1 MNKPGQNKF
10 LDRLL
15 NLKNKKIILAS
26 RSPRRAQL
34 LKSIG
39 LNFSI
44 LPTPV
49 EENIGESESPV
60 DFVRR
65 VALEKARWVQNKP
78 PVDLIIAADTVVY
91 IDNRILQKPNN
102 AEDAAAMLGL
112 LSSAT
117 HQVVTGFCLL
127 SENKQIVE
135 HEITRV
141 EFYELTDREIEAYV
155 NSGEPMDKAGA
166 YGIQGFASIF
176 IKKIEGCYFNVVGFP
191 LAKFY
196 RHLKE
201 IYWRK

>member
-1 MNKPGQNKF
+1 MNKPGQNEF

-26 RSPRRAQL
+26 RSPRRAEM
-34 LKSIG
+34 LKSLG
-39 LNFSI
+39 LSFTV

-49 EENIGESESPV
+49 EETLGESESPV

-65 VALEKARWVQNKP
+65 VALEKASWVKNKLP
-78 PVDLIIAADTVVY
+78 ADLIIAADTVVY
-91 IDNRILQKPNN
+91 INNRILQKPNN
-102 AEDAAAMLGL
+102 ADDAAAMLGL
-112 LSSAT
+112 LSGAT

-127 SENKQIVE
+127 NANKQIVE

-141 EFYELTDREIEAYV
+141 EFYALTDREIEAYV
-155 NSGEPMDKAGA
+155 DSGEPMDKAGA
-166 YGIQGFASIF
+166 YGIQGYASLF
-176 IKKIEGCYFNVVGFP
+176 IKKVDGCYYNVVGFP

-196 RHLKE
+196 LHLKE